1 MPKFKKVDFCFMN
14 GEVEESFSADIR
26 INADGEFYCEVPGQI
41 GELIYHAKPEKAR
54 VFYKMSG
61 LDHYTLYAKD
71 YESLLAAIRKAIK
84 ETMEPEI
91 TETQVIRYRIEVD
104 AAVAVDD
111 QGNVCPNAGW
121 PNAKWLPSEV
131 FGCSPA
137 GSPQSLSI
145 QACAMTKKVIRYP
158 GGKTEVKY
166 TPFYA
171 GGDHFSRENPAEL
184 LNAWNGHIYSD
195 KAKEIPYT
203 DENALF
209 FHRLLLG
216 ITQLILM
223 IQTATF
229 EQKDL
234 LATIAKCGNGGHL
247 LPDLSAVATLPSPK
261 A

>member
-1 MPKFKKVDFCFMN
+1 M
-14 GEVEESFSADIR
+14 ER
-26 INADGEFYCEVPGQI
+26 IFFRQG
-41 GELIYHAKPEKAR
+41 AKG
-54 VFYKMSG
+54 SG
-61 LDHYTLYAKD
+61 HYILYAKD
-71 YESLLAAIRKAIK
+71 YESLLAAIHKAIK
-84 ETMEPEI
+84 ETLEPEI
-91 TETQVIRYRIEVD
+91 TETQVIRYRIDVD

-121 PNAKWLPSEV
+121 PNAKWLTSEV
-131 FGCSPA
+131 FGRSHA

-171 GGDHFSRENPAEL
+171 GGDHFGRENPAEL

-216 ITQLILM
+216 ITQLILA

-234 LATIAKCGNGGHL
+234 LATIAKCSNGNNL
-247 LPDLSAVATLPSPK
+247 LPDLASSGKSLPSPK
-261 A
+261 V

>member
-26 INADGEFYCEVPGQI
+26 INADGEFYCKVPNRI
-41 GELIYHAKPEKAR
+41 AELIFHAKSDR
-54 VFYKMSG
+54 VFFRQGMDA
-61 LDHYTLYAKD
+61 LDTLYAKD

-84 ETMEPEI
+84 ETLEPEI
-91 TETQVIRYRIEVD
+91 TETQVIRYRIDVN
-104 AAVAVDD
+104 ASVAVDD

-121 PNAKWLPSEV
+121 PNAKWLTSEA
-131 FGCSPA
+131 FGRSPA

-171 GGDHFSRENPAEL
+171 GGDHFGRENPAEL

-216 ITQLILM
+216 ITQIILM

-247 LPDLSAVATLPSPK
+247 LPDLSPVATLPSPK